1 MIKITCD
8 ACAREVYDKAR
19 HGQAEYARMWAA
31 WGYGTKWD
39 GWSMDYHLCEE
50 CVEKVLGLLGLQADP
65 EPKEGA

>member
-1 MIKITCD
+1 
-8 ACAREVYDKAR
+8 
-19 HGQAEYARMWAA
+19 MWAA